1 MAPQG
6 WRATRRYGGCR
17 RWAARRR
24 WPRRAP
30 VPDSIAPATAAGIL
44 GARHAQFAQLF
55 FSDLLL
61 SNMRRSLV
69 LGGIRQYPGDHHAAP
84 APQIPT
90 DVKTGSETPRS
101 PSHVTKKGDGV
112 KPPGIRLFG
121 QEILTE
127 EQMKG
132 SHDGKATNT
141 TSGRSRAPEFGLEP
155 GQ

>member
-1 MAPQG
+1 
-6 WRATRRYGGCR
+6 
-17 RWAARRR
+17 
-24 WPRRAP
+24 
-30 VPDSIAPATAAGIL
+30 
-44 GARHAQFAQLF
+44 
-55 FSDLLL
+55 
-61 SNMRRSLV
+61 
-69 LGGIRQYPGDHHAAP
+69 
-84 APQIPT
+84 
-90 DVKTGSETPRS
+90 
-101 PSHVTKKGDGV
+101 VTKKGDGV